1 MIRPLAGGPHRSYA
15 PSVKTIWTGRMT
27 QAAAKYGE
35 VAPTATVCCN
45 ACRTCVQTNLLG
57 IVMAGIAAAGV
68 GVTRLLRR
76 VLANPS

>member
-1 MIRPLAGGPHRSYA
+1 MIRPLAGDPCRSYA
-15 PSVKTIWTGRMT
+15 QSVKMIWTGRMA

-57 IVMAGIAAAGV
+57 VVMAGIAAAGV
-68 GVTRLLRR
+68 GVTRLARR
-76 VLANPS
+76 VIA